1 MVHFSIHR
9 NFCQNHDPGTIFT
22 KYNNEPAGHLLHLV
36 NILIRVD
43 EGDEAI
49 MSKKKSVRVVKRETG
64 QTLLESARW
73 CSSRLCRLRGL
84 QFRRRLNQ
92 GEALILVKDKDSIA
106 NSSIHMFFVF
116 FPIAA
121 IWVDR
126 KGKVTSAQL
135 AKPWRPYYA
144 SPEPASYVIETSP
157 EVLEQVSVGDV
168 LDFQDAL

>member
-1 MVHFSIHR
+1 MENS
-9 NFCQNHDPGTIFT
+9 
-22 KYNNEPAGHLLHLV
+22 KYVQVLN
-36 NILIRVD
+36 
-43 EGDEAI
+43 
-49 MSKKKSVRVVKRETG
+49 RETG
-64 QTLLESARW
+64 LTLIESARW

-84 QFRRRLNQ
+84 QFRRKLEQ

-121 IWVDR
+121 IWVDG

-144 SPEPASYVIETSP
+144 SPEPASLVIETSP
-157 EVLEQVSVGDV
+157 EILEQVSVGDV
-168 LDFQDAL
+168 LDFQDAG

>member
-1 MVHFSIHR
+1 
-9 NFCQNHDPGTIFT
+9 
-22 KYNNEPAGHLLHLV
+22 
-36 NILIRVD
+36 
-43 EGDEAI
+43 
-49 MSKKKSVRVVKRETG
+49 MSKKSTVSIINRETN
-64 QTLLESARW
+64 QVLIQSARW

-84 QFRRRLNQ
+84 QFRRRLNP

-121 IWVDR
+121 IWINK

-144 SPEPASYVIETSP
+144 SPEPACYVLETSP
-157 EVLEQVSVGDV
+157 EFLDKISVGDELV
-168 LDFQDAL
+168 FE